1 MYFFCA
7 NRSENK
13 IYLTLGVH
21 AGTSNRTS
29 KEGQQSK
36 EDERNAVDKVIDS
49 VSNLFTRE
57 KPRDNDKWWKR

>member
-29 KEGQQSK
+29 KASLK
-36 EDERNAVDKVIDS
+36 ENADAAFGTGPGGALRKAAAAAGGD
-49 VSNLFTRE
+49 
-57 KPRDNDKWWKR
+57 